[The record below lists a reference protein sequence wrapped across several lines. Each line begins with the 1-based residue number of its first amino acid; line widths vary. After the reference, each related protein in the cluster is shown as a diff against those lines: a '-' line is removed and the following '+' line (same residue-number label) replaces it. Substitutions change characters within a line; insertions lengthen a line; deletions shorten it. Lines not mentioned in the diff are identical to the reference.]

1 MSYWSDFCR
10 YMNDNRQYLPGA
22 LFSEVR
28 RAAMARYAE
37 RLAAGRADSALN
49 FRDLI
54 ERCESAI
61 APR

>member
-28 RAAMARYAE
+28 RAAMASVRCGAID
-37 RLAAGRADSALN
+37 LA
-49 FRDLI
+49 
-54 ERCESAI
+54 
-61 APR
+61 